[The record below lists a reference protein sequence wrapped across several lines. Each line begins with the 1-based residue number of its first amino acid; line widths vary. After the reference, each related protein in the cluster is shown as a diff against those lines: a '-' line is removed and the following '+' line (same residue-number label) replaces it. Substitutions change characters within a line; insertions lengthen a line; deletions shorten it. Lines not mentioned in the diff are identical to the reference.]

1 MLVGKGTGRSG
12 FSFAPLN
19 IFLRETRSDSTL
31 LDKKVVCSKPCH
43 GMNLVSAATRDY
55 LCNPC
60 TGFHRC
66 YSSQESSLDLT
77 SEEHAFTVGSKN
89 VGLTFD
95 ALTREHVVVE
105 IFYNWKDFKSRQY
118 DLTCTLR
125 WCRSWNPARLNS
137 APPLPVNDMPP
148 AYLDGMLYWMS
159 EPRLGHCYK
168 RAIVQFDIATRNFG
182 VILCPSIIST
192 WNKASPCQAFVVEL
206 EGTLCAVLADPV
218 AKELDIWKLLKNG
231 QWDRAYKLHLKGWS
245 GYSLMEN
252 VVVPLAVDPKDGRIL
267 LSTGR
272 KLGLYDLVNR
282 SVENLYSVDEV
293 STGYGV
299 VQWNN
304 LVNSQILSLV
314 PMLYEESLASYP
326 RLCKGRWFY

>member
-1 MLVGKGTGRSG
+1 
-12 FSFAPLN
+12 
-19 IFLRETRSDSTL
+19 L

-125 WCRSWNPARLNS
+125 WCRSWNPARS
-137 APPLPVNDMPP
+137 SVRHS
-148 AYLDGMLYWMS
+148 G
-159 EPRLGHCYK
+159 RLRTSGTGGVTENQC
-168 RAIVQFDIATRNFG
+168 ASFG
-182 VILCPSIIST
+182 
-192 WNKASPCQAFVVEL
+192 
-206 EGTLCAVLADPV
+206 
-218 AKELDIWKLLKNG
+218 
-231 QWDRAYKLHLKGWS
+231 R
-245 GYSLMEN
+245 
-252 VVVPLAVDPKDGRIL
+252 
-267 LSTGR
+267 
-272 KLGLYDLVNR
+272 
-282 SVENLYSVDEV
+282 
-293 STGYGV
+293 
-299 VQWNN
+299 
-304 LVNSQILSLV
+304 SLV
-314 PMLYEESLASYP
+314 WPPVWPKEQRAEIPILT
-326 RLCKGRWFY
+326 R